1 MSGAQTTMGP
11 RPQGEKLGAAVARR
25 IESEIIDLGWPTGR
39 VLGSEAD
46 LIARYGVS
54 RAVLREAVRLLEHR
68 QVAGMR
74 RGPGGG
80 LIVRSPAVSAA
91 VEVLATYLDFV
102 GVTAEE
108 LHQARAIL
116 ETLAARLAATRID
129 EDGAVKL
136 MAHVEAET
144 ARNTEVAAGF
154 HIVVAERSG
163 NAALAL
169 FVRSLIAVIGR
180 RIVRSELAPAKLRES
195 DEAHVDLAAAI
206 IDGKPVVAQRL
217 MTDHLDATSW
227 LERMA
232 VRNARRDPS
241 PARAV
246 GTDRRDWQ
254 ASKLP
259 ERTAYRIRNE
269 IAAKGWPVGETLGS
283 EADFLDRYAVS
294 RAALREAVRILEYY
308 GVAEMRRGP
317 GGGLVVGEP
326 RLDRVVSTVVL
337 YLEHLHLDAD
347 RLHEVR
353 TVIDSAVCELA
364 AARHTEADEERLR
377 AVVATEAEHGT
388 MPEADSDHDLH
399 LALAEV
405 GGNRALSVFAHV
417 LARMTT
423 HHTVPPSSLSK
434 AQVESI
440 NTEVARAHGRI
451 LDAVLGGDPAT
462 ASRRMAR
469 HLDALRPF
477 VSDRRQR

>member
-1 MSGAQTTMGP
+1 MSNTTTTGP
-11 RPQGEKLGAAVARR
+11 RPKGEKLGAAVARQ
-25 IESEIIDLGWPTGR
+25 IESEIIGLGWPTGR

-80 LIVRSPAVSAA
+80 LIVRTPAVSAA
-91 VEVLATYLDFV
+91 VEVMATYLDFV
-102 GVTAEE
+102 GVSAEE
-108 LHQARAIL
+108 LHQARTIL
-116 ETLAARLAATRID
+116 EVLAARLAATRID
-129 EDGAVKL
+129 EAGAERL
-136 MAHVEAET
+136 RAHVEAEA
-144 ARNTEVAAGF
+144 ARSTQVAAGF
-154 HIVVAERSG
+154 HLVVAECSD

-180 RIVRSELAPAKLRES
+180 RLARSDLAPAKLRDS
-195 DEAHVDLAAAI
+195 DEEHILLAGAI

-227 LERMA
+227 LERLA
-232 VRNARRDPS
+232 VRHARRDPG
-241 PARAV
+241 PGRGV
-246 GTDRRDWQ
+246 GTTRADWE
-254 ASKLP
+254 AAKLP

-269 IAAKGWPVGETLGS
+269 IAAKGWPVGVTLGS

-326 RLDRVVSTVVL
+326 RLDAVVSTVVL
-337 YLEHLHLDAD
+337 YLEHLKLDAD

-364 AARHTEADEERLR
+364 AERRTEADEARLR
-377 AVVATEAEHGT
+377 AVLATEAEQG
-388 MPEADSDHDLH
+388 PVAAADSDHDVH
-399 LALAEV
+399 LALAEI

-417 LARMTT
+417 LARMTA
-423 HHTVPPSSLSK
+423 HHTVPGSSLSK
-434 AQVESI
+434 EQVESI
-440 NTEVARAHGRI
+440 KTEVARAHGRI
-451 LDAVLGGDPAT
+451 LDAVLAGDPGA

-477 VSDRRQR
+477 VRDRRQR